1 MKKNVLNFIF
11 LVVILAVASW
21 IAPGSIY
28 FGSLRAL
35 IFVAGI
41 MYVVEEFVLILCNT
55 PIAKRFFSR
64 RYFFLDNPYLFVLAS
79 ELIALD
85 FADFYLAAVSL
96 GDNWS
101 VTLITMAVILLR
113 TPVTNITR

>member
-1 MKKNVLNFIF
+1 MVKNVLNFIF
-11 LVVILAVASW
+11 LVVILAAASW

-35 IFVAGI
+35 ILVAGI

-64 RYFFLDNPYLFVLAS
+64 QYFLLGDPYLFVLCS
-79 ELIALD
+79 EATALGL
-85 FADFYLAAVSL
+85 ADIYMSTVSF
-96 GDNWS
+96 GDNWT
-101 VTLITMAVILLR
+101 VYILAATVILLR
-113 TPVTNITR
+113 IPVTNIAR